1 MAVSLFFHNIGTN
14 LAHILPQRP
23 YPFFFF
29 VVDFKWNMLGDSTNI
44 NNLCYNPVVLEKT
57 NLEEPLKIAFLGP
70 ICIKKGLLW
79 ATPKLKNTLFGQK

>member
-14 LAHILPQRP
+14 LAHILPERP

-70 ICIKKGLLW
+70 ICIKKSYY
-79 ATPKLKNTLFGQK
+79 GQRPN